1 MTERTR
7 IQELLYQKE
16 FKKVEQ
22 ILYSIQVLDA
32 DLLVLMILIQI
43 FYREEKEKIRDTVFS
58 ISLEIDTL
66 VKHFVKLKLLL
77 RRLDFDLPVEFQ
89 EEVYSYCIEHGVS
102 RCLLAYILINNIFN
116 QKKVCKQIIAMFPE
130 QAAYFREIYQ
140 YLEGKENG

>member
-58 ISLEIDTL
+58 ASLEIDTL
-66 VKHFVKLKLLL
+66 VKHFIKLKLLL
-77 RRLDFDLPVEFQ
+77 RRLEFDLPKKFQ
-89 EEVYSYCIEHGVS
+89 KEVYSYCIEHNVS
-102 RCLLAYILINNIFN
+102 RCLLAHILINNIFN